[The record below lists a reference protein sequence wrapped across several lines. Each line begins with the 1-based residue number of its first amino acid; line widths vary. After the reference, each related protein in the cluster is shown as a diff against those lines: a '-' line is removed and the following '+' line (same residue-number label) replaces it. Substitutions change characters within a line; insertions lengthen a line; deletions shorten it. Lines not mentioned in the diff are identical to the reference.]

1 MSGQIITNDID
12 ACVICALPEEADAFM
27 RTLALHDNVVFEKAF
42 SKRSKRE
49 YRYASIQNNSGEPL
63 KLLVSWPPGYGAVE
77 TSLHLKPMLEE
88 CKPRFVAM
96 TGICAGDRQKVKLG
110 DIIVADR
117 TFTYDNG
124 KFVRDEHRQVYL
136 YDTDTRHADPT
147 VLQFVRMFDAWKSSV
162 VTLPRP
168 CSRRQQREW
177 LLCQLL
183 KGTTLRVDDISP
195 ELLNKNAPAWRK
207 IVHDLQRKPHCYL
220 TKDRML
226 RDKAIIEELFY
237 SEEIFPFQDPTQPEC
252 YIAPMASGSA
262 IRGDDPFDTIRIP
275 VRGTA
280 GIDMEGATFYRTMV
294 DFPGIH
300 SLLVKGVSD
309 YADREKDDEYHNYA
323 AEIAALYVFAF
334 IKEYV
339 TSDLMPKRGKT
350 REKAIS
356 NHRK

>member
-1 MSGQIITNDID
+1 MNGQTTTNDID
-12 ACVICALPEEADAFM
+12 ACVICALPEEAETFM
-27 RTLALHDNVVFEKAF
+27 QTLALHDHVVFEKAF

-49 YRYASIQNNSGEPL
+49 YRYASVQNNAGEPL

-77 TSLHLKPMLEE
+77 TSLHLKPILDE

-96 TGICAGDRQKVKLG
+96 TGICAGDQHKVKLG

-124 KFVRDEHRQVYL
+124 KFVRDENRQVYL
-136 YDTDTRHADPT
+136 HDTDTRHADPT
-147 VLQFVRMFDAWKSSV
+147 VLQFVRMFDAWKPSV
-162 VTLPRP
+162 ITLPRP

-183 KGTTLRVDDISP
+183 EEATPRVDDIPP
-195 ELLNKNAPAWRK
+195 ELLKRNAPAWRK
-207 IVHDLQRKPHCYL
+207 IVHELQGKPHCYL
-220 TKDRML
+220 TKNRML
-226 RDKAIIEELFY
+226 RDKATIEELFY
-237 SEEIFPFQDPTQPEC
+237 SEEVFPFQDPAQPEC

-275 VRGTA
+275 VRGTV

-294 DFPGIH
+294 DFPGIR
-300 SLLVKGVSD
+300 SLLVKGVAD
-309 YADREKDDEYHNYA
+309 YADKEKDDEYHVYA
-323 AEIAALYVFAF
+323 AEVSALYVFSF

-339 TSDLMPKRGKT
+339 TSDLMPGRGK
-350 REKAIS
+350 RSS
-356 NHRK
+356 NVFH